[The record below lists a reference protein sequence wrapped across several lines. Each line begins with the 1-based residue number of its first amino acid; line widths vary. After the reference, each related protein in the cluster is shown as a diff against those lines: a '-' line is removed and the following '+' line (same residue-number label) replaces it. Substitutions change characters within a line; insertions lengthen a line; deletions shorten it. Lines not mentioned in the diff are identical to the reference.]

1 MRKLLLLFLM
11 GILLIAPLL
20 AEDLFVKVWEQNYSS
35 ADQREII
42 QCLDVGDL
50 DNDGTPEI
58 VLGLIIKPKAGIQT
72 YAVRILS
79 YKGDKKFKWDS
90 TYPISNI
97 SIADINDDGK
107 PEILVSSAD
116 LYVLSYQGKNLN
128 YPPIGTVVTTAI
140 AKDLDNDGKNEL
152 LIGTRELRCTSST
165 LNWTVSIG
173 SPVKKILVSDI
184 HGDGVK
190 EIIILTTQNVYVIDK
205 NGIKLWISPATQNL
219 KDVAVANIDQD
230 RDVEILFSTDNMHIY
245 IWEAKNEGMERDIK
259 LQGFAADFIEVG
271 DVTRNGIPEIIVASS
286 KLRVEILD
294 LEGSTI
300 WQYRFDAK
308 GSNDAF
314 IDMAFSDLNLDGWS
328 DILLSHSVVN
338 MSGALDSYLY
348 LLENQIKIAPSA
360 KTFDNYNKGVDLFD
374 DGEYSQALDFFIQ
387 AQAAFQ
393 QAGNQEMID
402 TCQSYIDQCNDL
414 IRKQEEADTVFSD
427 AESFY
432 EEGNY
437 QEAEPLYEQAKTLY
451 QTLGNET
458 MVQACSDRLA
468 EIQQEE
474 PPPEEAPVEEQVGE
488 RRPFLPF
495 LVVLVVVIV
504 VGGFIAMKFLRK
516 PGPKGVTRPH
526 EKIEEKIEPI
536 EKPAEKPEEPP
547 QSAHIKKRER
557 ELKAQFV
564 YGEINR
570 KQYQDELRK
579 LYEEES

>member
-1 MRKLLLLFLM
+1 MRKLLLLSLM
-11 GILLIAPLL
+11 GILLISPLL
-20 AEDLFVKVWEQNYSS
+20 AEDLFVKTWEQNYST

-42 QCLDVGDL
+42 QCLEVGDL
-50 DNDGTPEI
+50 DNDGIPEI
-58 VLGLIIKPKAGIQT
+58 VVGLIIKPRAGIQT

-79 YKGDKKFKWDS
+79 HKGEKKFKWDS

-97 SIADINDDGK
+97 SIADINNDGK
-107 PEILVSSAD
+107 LEILVSSAD
-116 LYVLSYQGKNLN
+116 LYVLSNQGKNLN
-128 YPPIGTVVTTAI
+128 YPPTGTVVSTAV
-140 AKDLDNDGKNEL
+140 AQDLDNDGKNEL
-152 LIGTRELRCTSST
+152 LIGTRELKCVSPT

-190 EIIILTTQNVYVIDK
+190 EIIILTIQNVYVIDK

-245 IWEAKNEGMERDIK
+245 IWEAKDDGLERDIK
-259 LQGFAADFIEVG
+259 LQGFTADLLEVG

-294 LEGSTI
+294 LDGSTL
-300 WQYRFDAK
+300 WQYRFDAI
-308 GSNDAF
+308 GTNDAF
-314 IDMAFSDLNLDGWS
+314 IDMAVSDLSLDGWS

-338 MSGALDSYLY
+338 MSGATDSYLY

-360 KTFDNYNKGVDLFD
+360 KTFDNYNKGVDLFTEGD
-374 DGEYSQALDFFIQ
+374 YEQALGFFMQ
-387 AQAAFQ
+387 AQAAFT
-393 QAGNQEMID
+393 QAGNEEMID
-402 TCQSYIDQCNDL
+402 NCQSYIDQCNA
-414 IRKQEEADTVFSD
+414 IITKQQEADAAFSD

-437 QEAEPLYEQAKTLY
+437 QEAGPLYERAKTLY
-451 QTLGNET
+451 EELGNEQ
-458 MVQACSDRLA
+458 MVQTCSDRL
-468 EIQQEE
+468 EEMQQEE
-474 PPPEEAPVEEQVGE
+474 PLPEESPAEEDTE
-488 RRPFLPF
+488 KRRSFLPF
-495 LVVLVVVIV
+495 LIILVIVMV
-504 VGGFIAMKFLRK
+504 VGGFTAMKFLRK
-516 PGPKGVTRPH
+516 PDL
-526 EKIEEKIEPI
+526 EKVSVRDEHVEEKPS
-536 EKPAEKPEEPP
+536 EKPEETPR
-547 QSAHIKKRER
+547 SAHIRKRER

-579 LYEEES
+579 LYEET

>member
-1 MRKLLLLFLM
+1 
-11 GILLIAPLL
+11 
-20 AEDLFVKVWEQNYSS
+20 
-35 ADQREII
+35 
-42 QCLDVGDL
+42 
-50 DNDGTPEI
+50 
-58 VLGLIIKPKAGIQT
+58 
-72 YAVRILS
+72 
-79 YKGDKKFKWDS
+79 
-90 TYPISNI
+90 
-97 SIADINDDGK
+97 
-107 PEILVSSAD
+107 
-116 LYVLSYQGKNLN
+116 
-128 YPPIGTVVTTAI
+128 
-140 AKDLDNDGKNEL
+140 
-152 LIGTRELRCTSST
+152 
-165 LNWTVSIG
+165 
-173 SPVKKILVSDI
+173 
-184 HGDGVK
+184 
-190 EIIILTTQNVYVIDK
+190 
-205 NGIKLWISPATQNL
+205 
-219 KDVAVANIDQD
+219 VANIDRD

-271 DVTRNGIPEIIVASS
+271 DVTRDGIPEIIVASS

-314 IDMAFSDLNLDGWS
+314 IDMAVSDLNLDGWP

-338 MSGALDSYLY
+338 MSGAFDSYLY

-451 QTLGNET
+451 QTLGNENK
-458 MVQACSDRLA
+458 VQACSDRLA

-474 PPPEEAPVEEQVGE
+474 APPEELPVEEQTGE

-536 EKPAEKPEEPP
+536 EKSAGKPEEPP